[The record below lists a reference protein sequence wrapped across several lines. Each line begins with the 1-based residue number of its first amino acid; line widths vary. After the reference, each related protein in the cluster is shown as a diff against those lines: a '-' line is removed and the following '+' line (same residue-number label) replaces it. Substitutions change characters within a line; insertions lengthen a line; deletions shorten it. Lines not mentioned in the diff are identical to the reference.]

1 MKAGTTPAEELV
13 MYGDGH
19 RVGVIEAA
27 TYLSRWARYSGS
39 VSSLIKCVI
48 NIIVNNEIIILP
60 IRM

>member
-13 MYGDGH
+13 MYGDGP

-39 VSSLIKCVI
+39 VSSLMECVI
-48 NIIVNNEIIILP
+48 NIFVIN
-60 IRM
+60 